1 MTLLILLGQVATP
14 CASKP
19 RPIATRDPWVPDL
32 EVEKYQLRNG
42 LTVVLHED
50 HKTLLVA
57 VNVTYNVGS
66 KDDPPGRTGFAHLFE
81 HVMFKGSQ
89 HSDCAYHWPIHPY
102 MARGYAST
110 GEDLTVYRTT
120 VTCNAL
126 ETVLWLEADR
136 MGFLLPVLTEEKLV
150 NARNVVRME
159 RRQNWIDP
167 QLSEVDEALSLAL
180 YPVGVKA
187 SHPTLMLAGRF
198 ELQLQANH
206 GRQLEELVQIADA
219 EIKHSRKRAPR
230 IRKCAEPSSRG
241 ATRRCLCSSRL
252 PEKPRAIILLDS
264 RGNLLPNPPS

>member
-1 MTLLILLGQVATP
+1 MR
-14 CASKP
+14 
-19 RPIATRDPWVPDL
+19 RPSRDRSRRGLPGFPSL

-81 HVMFKGSQ
+81 HMMFKGSQ

-102 MARGYAST
+102 VARGYAST

-219 EIKHSRKRAPR
+219 EIERLKKEGPTDQEVRRAKLEAQLADVSARAGYQKSR
-230 IRKCAEPSSRG
+230 EPSFCSTLEATFCR
-241 ATRRCLCSSRL
+241 TRRV
-252 PEKPRAIILLDS
+252 DTW
-264 RGNLLPNPPS
+264 